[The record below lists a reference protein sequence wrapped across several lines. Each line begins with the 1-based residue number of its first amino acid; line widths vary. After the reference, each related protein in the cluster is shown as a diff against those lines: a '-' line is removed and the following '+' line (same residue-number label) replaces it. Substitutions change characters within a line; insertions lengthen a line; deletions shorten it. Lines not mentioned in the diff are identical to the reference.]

1 MQPTMQQLDI
11 FADSREVELRNAVLE
26 ELQRR
31 DGDGART
38 ALDQLATEFP
48 GDGMLSAMRVLVQE
62 LQRAPAT
69 PFADHAALTVARRH
83 LEEEVVPA
91 ARRVLPAQ
99 TVCAWLAPCWSSLAQ
114 RAAALP
120 FRGADHH
127 ADGHA
132 EMHAAP
138 LWLHAGEWA
147 AAHKSVDGIESW
159 WRIPAPLAW
168 MTEARY
174 RMGGLDAAWPLL
186 VELAWLGPRRFAT
199 VLSVFGEASLDALRR
214 RLDAEFPGSGELD
227 DYVWFPAWLLV
238 VKPALAGRLREA
250 RVLGDQ
256 AASRAC
262 ALLGEILRRQHEGD
276 QHELVGL
283 RQELSHLHE
292 GLSTPIWRRG
302 KCSTGNRRKGANGC
316 CMKQSAGRP

>member
-11 FADSREVELRNAVLE
+11 FADSRDVMLRNAVLD

-31 DGDGART
+31 DMDGART
-38 ALDQLATEFP
+38 ALDQLAAGYP
-48 GDGMLSAMRVLVQE
+48 DDGALSAMRVLVRE
-62 LQRAPAT
+62 LERKAERASAT
-69 PFADHAALTVARRH
+69 PFADHAALAIARRH

-91 ARRVLPAQ
+91 ARRVLPPQ
-99 TVCAWLAPCWSSLAQ
+99 TVRAWLTPCWSSLAQ

-127 ADGHA
+127 AESHA

-186 VELAWLGPRRFAT
+186 AELAWLGPRRFAT
-199 VLSVFGEASLDALRR
+199 VLSVLGEASLDALRR
-214 RLDAEFPGSGELD
+214 RFDAEFPGSGELD

-262 ALLGEILRRQHEGD
+262 ALLGEILRREHEGG
-276 QHELVGL
+276 QHDLVGL

-292 GLSTPIWRRG
+292 GLFDAYMAT
-302 KCSTGNRRKGANGC
+302 RKV
-316 CMKQSAGRP
+316 QHR